1 MFGDMGKLMKQVGEM
16 KSKMGVVEKEL
27 KNTVLIGKSRDDQVE
42 VELTGKM
49 IIKKVSIGDELVGN
63 KNQLEKSVFEAFE
76 NALKEA
82 STLASDKL
90 SGVTGGINIPGLT

>member
-63 KNQLEKSVFEAFE
+63 KKPTRKKCFRS
-76 NALKEA
+76 
-82 STLASDKL
+82 
-90 SGVTGGINIPGLT
+90 I